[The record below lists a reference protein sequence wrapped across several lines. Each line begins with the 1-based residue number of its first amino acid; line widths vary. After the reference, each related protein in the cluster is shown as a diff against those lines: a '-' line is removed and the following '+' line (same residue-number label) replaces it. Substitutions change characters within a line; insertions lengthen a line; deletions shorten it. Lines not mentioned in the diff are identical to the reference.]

1 MWSVGSQGGPAG
13 VGGWSKAMGGVREA
27 RRERS
32 MGSTLERKRN
42 ETVAGSATEPRLR
55 LSDRSWQDR
64 DRGKDVV

>member
-1 MWSVGSQGGPAG
+1 
-13 VGGWSKAMGGVREA
+13 MGGVREA

-42 ETVAGSATEPRLR
+42 ETITGSATEPRLK
-55 LSDRSWQDR
+55 LGDWSWRDR